1 MDGLS
6 RQERKLG
13 EALRFS
19 LVRVLQEGCCLR
31 LIGAMNIAFYAPL
44 KSPHHPVP
52 SGDRLMARQLMAAL
66 QLAGHRVAAASE
78 FRSFLPASDSLT
90 EERDAQAQAE
100 IDRLSELWE
109 TTDRPDLWV
118 CYHPY
123 YKAPDLIGP
132 QLCRRFGIPYIT
144 VETSYSRRRNIG
156 QWVEAQARVLDGV
169 RLAAANICLTARD
182 RAGLEQV
189 APDARLAVIPPFIDA
204 KPYLERAPDPL
215 PHRLITV
222 AMMRPGDKLS
232 SYRALAESLR
242 LITHLPFTL
251 DVVGDGPARREVEAL
266 FAGIPEGRI
275 VWHGQKSQN
284 EIAELLSQAAI
295 YLWPGH
301 GEAYG
306 LAYLEAQAAGVP
318 VVAQAVAGVPEA
330 VADGRSGLLTPPGDI
345 AAYAG
350 AIALLLTDHDKR
362 QRLAAGARSFV
373 TGERSMDIMA
383 ERLDGIVRACTGD
396 RA

>member
-1 MDGLS
+1 
-6 RQERKLG
+6 
-13 EALRFS
+13 
-19 LVRVLQEGCCLR
+19 
-31 LIGAMNIAFYAPL
+31 MNIAFYAPL

-66 QLAGHRVAAASE
+66 ALARHRVTVASE
-78 FRSFLPASDSLT
+78 FRAFLPSSDSFT
-90 EERDAQAQAE
+90 GERDTQAQAE

-109 TTDRPDLWV
+109 TGDRPELWI

-132 QLCRRFGIPYIT
+132 ALCRRFGIAYMT

-156 QWVEAQARVLDGV
+156 QWVEAQECVLDGV
-169 RLAAANICLTARD
+169 RLAATNICLTQRD
-182 RAGLEQV
+182 REGLEQV
-189 APDARLAVIPPFIDA
+189 APHARLAVIPPFIDA
-204 KPYLERAPDPL
+204 RPYLQRIPDPL

-232 SYRALAESLR
+232 SYRALADALGR
-242 LITHLPFTL
+242 ITHLPWTL
-251 DVVGDGPARREVEAL
+251 DVVGDGPARHEVEAL
-266 FAGIPEGRI
+266 FANIPQGRI
-275 VWHGQKSQN
+275 TWHGQKTQE
-284 EIAELLSQAAI
+284 EIAALLSQAAVFV
-295 YLWPGH
+295 WPGH

-345 AAYAG
+345 AAYAA
-350 AIALLLTDHDKR
+350 AIALLLTDQVTR
-362 QRLAAGARSFV
+362 QRLAEGARSFV

-383 ERLDGIVRACTGD
+383 ERLDGIVLACTGD
-396 RA
+396 KR